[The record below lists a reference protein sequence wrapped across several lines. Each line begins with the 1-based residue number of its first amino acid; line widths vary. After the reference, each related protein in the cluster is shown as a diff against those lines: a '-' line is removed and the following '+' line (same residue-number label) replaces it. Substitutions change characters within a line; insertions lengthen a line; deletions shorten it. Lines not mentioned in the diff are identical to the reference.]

1 MKDEG
6 LDIPPPQHQGRT
18 NSFVENDGLEHKK
31 KLPSIVEK
39 CLTWGRGIEVIIIHS
54 PYVLCTSET

>member
-18 NSFVENDGLEHKK
+18 NSFVEIDGLEHKK
-31 KLPSIVEK
+31 NYLPLLKSA
-39 CLTWGRGIEVIIIHS
+39 
-54 PYVLCTSET
+54 

>member
-31 KLPSIVEK
+31 NTFH
-39 CLTWGRGIEVIIIHS
+39 C
-54 PYVLCTSET
+54 